1 MINEYIL
8 DLNSVL
14 RINFKKLESG
24 IIMAFVSRAKWDE
37 DGRYGNVTIFKGEL
51 VLDLV
56 RIYSDGDQLIRLV
69 IDFCRELGEDFRRR
83 IVKRLSK
90 DVEISIQYTQG
101 MGEYPENACS
111 ELKERLKREAGISSA

>member
-1 MINEYIL
+1 MDN
-8 DLNSVL
+8 D
-14 RINFKKLESG
+14 
-24 IIMAFVSRAKWDE
+24 IIMAFVNRAKWDG

-56 RIYSDGDQLIRLV
+56 KIYGDRDQLVRLV
-69 IDFCRELGEDFRRR
+69 IDFCRELGEDFRRG

-101 MGEYPENACS
+101 M
-111 ELKERLKREAGISSA
+111 ERIS